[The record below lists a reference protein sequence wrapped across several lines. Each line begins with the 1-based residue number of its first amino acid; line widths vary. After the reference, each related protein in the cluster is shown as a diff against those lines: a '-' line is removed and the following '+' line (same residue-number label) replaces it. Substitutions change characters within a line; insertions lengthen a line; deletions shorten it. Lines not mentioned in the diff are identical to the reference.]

1 MANLINTQG
10 PVQDTELK
18 SVTLEQWQ
26 EEKGALAGQS
36 LELTVSSE

>member
-26 EEKGALAGQS
+26 GEKDT
-36 LELTVSSE
+36 LTG